1 MAKGNSYKIESPLK
15 QEEFLISDAISNLA
29 TNFNILQ
36 IHGLNIQDSLRR
48 KQSAIG
54 LRIPADILQAKER
67 IEELKF
73 IQAQS
78 KLFNTPLTTE

>member
-15 QEEFLISDAISNLA
+15 QEEFLISDAISNLT
-29 TNFNILQ
+29 TNFNILE
-36 IHGLNIQDSLRR
+36 IHGLNIQDPLRR
-48 KQSAIG
+48 IHSAIG
-54 LRIPADILQAKER
+54 VRIPADILQAKER

-73 IQAQS
+73 IQDQN